1 MGCFIRLPL
10 KQHNAQ
16 TKRGM
21 DDVDSRPS
29 RLKLLYDLGCAF
41 AARIELSE
49 LIPFVVNKCR
59 DVLNAEGASVLLLD
73 EEHNELYF
81 PYVADVDPEVARR
94 LSRLRFSA
102 DLGVAGAALKS
113 GQPIRVDDAQS
124 DERLYH
130 GIDRETGLTT
140 RNLLAVPLGSRQGTI
155 GVLEVINSRGGMRF
169 SDDDLLFLEALS
181 GSIAIA
187 IENARLYSE
196 MSASEASLRK
206 QVGALRRDLA
216 EHSHFAE
223 IIGTGPAMA
232 EVFRLMAT
240 VAGTPITVLI
250 EGETGTGK
258 ELVARAIHRASARA
272 DAPFLAVNCA
282 AMPESLLETE
292 LFGHRRGA
300 FTGAVRDNAG
310 LFRAATGGVVFLDEV
325 GDMPLAMQA
334 KLLRVL
340 EEQEVVPVGESFPRK
355 VDVRVLSATNRDLK
369 IEVERGKFREDLY
382 YRLAVFPL
390 RLPPLR
396 ERPEDIP
403 MLAARFL
410 TAAAEHQRKR
420 TGGFSGA
427 ALELLRQYSWPG
439 NVRELRNE
447 VERAFALAGDGEPI
461 TPPLLS
467 ARLRQ
472 AAVLAPARAA
482 NVQISVGA
490 RLELPA
496 AEARKDTA
504 VAETLEPARRAAN
517 GSEPPAAATAS
528 ESAPSSLWEARAAFE
543 ADFIMRALREHRSNI
558 SRAARALGV
567 SRAALQKKMKE
578 YGLR

>member
-1 MGCFIRLPL
+1 
-10 KQHNAQ
+10 
-16 TKRGM
+16 M
-21 DDVDSRPS
+21 DEVDSGSS

-41 AARIELSE
+41 AARIDLSE
-49 LIPFVVNKCR
+49 LIPFVVDKCR

-73 EEHNELYF
+73 TERNELYF
-81 PYVADVDPEVARR
+81 PYVADEDPEVARR
-94 LSRLRFSA
+94 LARLRFAA

-124 DERLYH
+124 DARLYR
-130 GIDRETGLTT
+130 GIDRETGVTT
-140 RNLLAVPLGSRQGTI
+140 RSLLAVPLGSREGMV
-155 GVLEVINSRGGMRF
+155 GVLEVLNCRTRARF

-187 IENARLYSE
+187 IENARLYTELSV
-196 MSASEASLRK
+196 SEASLRK

-216 EHSHFAE
+216 QRSHFDE
-223 IIGTGPAMA
+223 IVGTGPAMA

-240 VAGTPITVLI
+240 VAAAPITVLI

-258 ELVARAIHRASARA
+258 ELVARAIHRASSRA
-272 DAPFLAVNCA
+272 EAPFLAVNCA

-310 LFRAATGGVVFLDEV
+310 LFRAANGGVVFLDEV

-340 EEQEVVPVGESFPRK
+340 EEQEVVPVGESFPRR

-369 IEVERGKFREDLY
+369 LEVERGKFREDLY

-396 ERPEDIP
+396 ERPEDIA
-403 MLAARFL
+403 MLAARFAEM
-410 TAAAEHQRKR
+410 AAQHQRKR
-420 TGGFSGA
+420 SGGFTPE
-427 ALELLRQYSWPG
+427 ALALLRGYAWPG

-447 VERAFALAGDGEPI
+447 VERALALADEGEAI
-461 TPPLLS
+461 TPALLS
-467 ARLRQ
+467 ERVRQGRDRLAAIAFDSTNAPPSAASAGNPVQVISQ
-472 AAVLAPARAA
+472 AAIATTPNPSANGAADRAA
-482 NVQISVGA
+482 
-490 RLELPA
+490 
-496 AEARKDTA
+496 
-504 VAETLEPARRAAN
+504 
-517 GSEPPAAATAS
+517 
-528 ESAPSSLWEARAAFE
+528 ESAQIGAAGAPSLWEARAAFE
-543 ADFIMRALREHRSNI
+543 AEFITRALRENGSNI
-558 SRAARALGV
+558 SRAARMLGV